1 MDTPVLAVRH
11 VSKSFAGVRALV
23 DIDLEIAPGEIHCLA
38 GENGSGKSTLIKVI
52 SGVHT
57 PEHGTVS
64 IDGRDFTR
72 LTPAAAIDAGVRV
85 IYQDF
90 SIFPNLSV
98 MENIALGS
106 EVAAGRRL
114 VNRSRMREVAREA
127 VAKIGFQVDLD
138 ELVGNLSVADKQ
150 LVAISRALMGDAK
163 LIIMDEPT
171 TALTK
176 KEVAALFDIVRDLQ
190 SRGIA
195 ILFVSHKL
203 EEVFEI
209 AQRFTILRSGHK
221 VITCPKEELD
231 RASFA
236 RYMTGRD
243 FAEERYQPGTID
255 EAPVLQV
262 EGATV
267 SGAFADASLSV
278 RPGEILGITGLLGSG
293 RTELALSLFGMLP
306 LDSGCIRVKGQ
317 DVTLRGVRDAIEAG
331 IAYVPED
338 RLTEGLFLSR
348 SIGEN
353 ITISEMENF
362 TKVLGFIDKK
372 AIRAE
377 EQKWVTRLEV
387 VTPDPANAVN
397 TLSGGNQQKVV
408 LAKWLATK
416 PSVLI
421 LNGPTVGVD
430 IGSKFTIHSILREL
444 ASQGMAVIIISDDI
458 AEVLTNCST
467 IAIMRAGHLSEAM
480 SPDTLTEAELTR
492 LLSEDRAPASSLRR
506 EAKPGH
512 SQPQPRQSA
521 ARHERRPGDFLEGEG
536 VAARHIAHGRGD
548 DVHLAAR
555 DRRVGRHPRVV
566 LPLGGRPLLA
576 RLVRLLDGFAHV
588 GDGPTLHAGEDC
600 GDLVEGQGLGARHVE
615 SLILV
620 APRIRQD
627 AGCHAPR
634 VLARDHADSP
644 VACGPEDAALLIGQ
658 RHEKVRVEVIAQER
672 VRHARRLDVL
682 LRVEVCARQRE
693 RCIGS
698 RVNKR
703 QVHDVAHPGCGRRV
717 DERDVL
723 VQAVLALGRGHH
735 EEDVNAFQRDARR
748 ERVLVRALHR
758 DGSRQLGRARRRV
771 REQAQG

>member
-57 PEHGTVS
+57 PEEGSVA
-64 IDGRDFTR
+64 IAGREYTH
-72 LTPAAAIDAGVRV
+72 LTPSAAIDAGVRV

-90 SIFPNLSV
+90 SVFPNLSV

-106 EVAAGRRL
+106 EVAAGRAL
-114 VNRSRMREVAREA
+114 VNRSRMREVAAEA
-127 VAKIGFQVDLD
+127 IAKIGFTVDLD

-176 KEVAALFDIVRDLQ
+176 KEVCALFDIVADLQ

-195 ILFVSHKL
+195 IVFVSHKL

-209 AQRFTILRSGHK
+209 AQRFTILRSGRK
-221 VITCPKEELD
+221 VITCPKEDLD

-236 RYMTGRD
+236 RHMTGRD
-243 FAEERYQPGTID
+243 FD
-255 EAPVLQV
+255 EAPYRTHYIDADTDLEVR
-262 EGATV
+262 EATIA
-267 SGAFADASLSV
+267 GAFENASLSV

-306 LDSGCIRVKGQ
+306 LDSGTVSVAGK
-317 DVTLRGVRDAIEAG
+317 DVTLRGVRDAIKAG

-348 SIGEN
+348 SIGDN
-353 ITISEMENF
+353 ITISEMDAF
-362 TKVLGFIDKK
+362 THYLGFIDKE

-377 EQKWVTRLEV
+377 EKRWVERLGIL
-387 VTPDPANAVN
+387 TPDPDNAVN

-408 LAKWLATK
+408 LAKWLATN

-444 ASQGMAVIIISDDI
+444 AAQGMAIIIISDDI

-467 IAIMRAGHLSEAM
+467 IAIMRAGHLSEPI

-492 LLSEDRAPASSLRR
+492 LLSEEGAPASST
-506 EAKPGH
+506 
-512 SQPQPRQSA
+512 
-521 ARHERRPGDFLEGEG
+521 EG
-536 VAARHIAHGRGD
+536 
-548 DVHLAAR
+548 
-555 DRRVGRHPRVV
+555 
-566 LPLGGRPLLA
+566 
-576 RLVRLLDGFAHV
+576 
-588 GDGPTLHAGEDC
+588 GE
-600 GDLVEGQGLGARHVE
+600 
-615 SLILV
+615 
-620 APRIRQD
+620 
-627 AGCHAPR
+627 
-634 VLARDHADSP
+634 
-644 VACGPEDAALLIGQ
+644 
-658 RHEKVRVEVIAQER
+658 
-672 VRHARRLDVL
+672 
-682 LRVEVCARQRE
+682 
-693 RCIGS
+693 
-698 RVNKR
+698 N
-703 QVHDVAHPGCGRRV
+703 
-717 DERDVL
+717 
-723 VQAVLALGRGHH
+723 
-735 EEDVNAFQRDARR
+735 
-748 ERVLVRALHR
+748 
-758 DGSRQLGRARRRV
+758 
-771 REQAQG
+771 

>member
-57 PEHGTVS
+57 PEEGSVS
-64 IDGRDFTR
+64 IAGREYTH
-72 LTPAAAIDAGVRV
+72 LTPSAAIDAGVRV

-90 SIFPNLSV
+90 SVFPNLSV

-106 EVAAGRRL
+106 EVAAGRAL

-176 KEVAALFDIVRDLQ
+176 KEVRALFDIVADLQ

-209 AQRFTILRSGHK
+209 AQRFTILRSGRK
-221 VITCPKEELD
+221 VITCPKEDLD

-236 RYMTGRD
+236 RHMTGRD
-243 FAEERYQPGTID
+243 FD
-255 EAPVLQV
+255 EAPYRTGYIDADPVLEV
-262 EGATV
+262 REATV
-267 SGAFADASLSV
+267 ADAFENASLSV

-293 RTELALSLFGMLP
+293 RTELALSLFGMLH
-306 LDSGCIRVKGQ
+306 LDSGRIRVKGQ
-317 DVTLRGVRDAIEAG
+317 DVTLRGVRDAIKAG

-348 SIGEN
+348 SIGDN
-353 ITISEMENF
+353 ITISEMDAF
-362 TKVLGFIDKK
+362 THYLGFIDKE

-377 EQKWVTRLEV
+377 EKRWVERLGIL
-387 VTPDPANAVN
+387 TTDPDNAVN

-408 LAKWLATK
+408 LAKWLATN

-444 ASQGMAVIIISDDI
+444 AAQGMAIIIISDDI

-467 IAIMRAGHLSEAM
+467 IAIMRAGHLSEPI

-492 LLSEDRAPASSLRR
+492 LLSEEGAPASST
-506 EAKPGH
+506 
-512 SQPQPRQSA
+512 
-521 ARHERRPGDFLEGEG
+521 EG
-536 VAARHIAHGRGD
+536 
-548 DVHLAAR
+548 
-555 DRRVGRHPRVV
+555 
-566 LPLGGRPLLA
+566 
-576 RLVRLLDGFAHV
+576 
-588 GDGPTLHAGEDC
+588 GE
-600 GDLVEGQGLGARHVE
+600 
-615 SLILV
+615 
-620 APRIRQD
+620 
-627 AGCHAPR
+627 
-634 VLARDHADSP
+634 
-644 VACGPEDAALLIGQ
+644 
-658 RHEKVRVEVIAQER
+658 
-672 VRHARRLDVL
+672 
-682 LRVEVCARQRE
+682 
-693 RCIGS
+693 
-698 RVNKR
+698 N
-703 QVHDVAHPGCGRRV
+703 
-717 DERDVL
+717 
-723 VQAVLALGRGHH
+723 
-735 EEDVNAFQRDARR
+735 
-748 ERVLVRALHR
+748 
-758 DGSRQLGRARRRV
+758 
-771 REQAQG
+771 

>member
-57 PEHGTVS
+57 PEEGSVA
-64 IDGRDFTR
+64 IAGREYTH
-72 LTPAAAIDAGVRV
+72 LTPSAAIDAGVRV

-90 SIFPNLSV
+90 SVFPNLSV

-106 EVAAGRRL
+106 EVAAGRAL

-127 VAKIGFQVDLD
+127 IAKIGFTVDLD

-176 KEVAALFDIVRDLQ
+176 KEVCALFDIVADLQ

-195 ILFVSHKL
+195 IVFVSHKL

-209 AQRFTILRSGHK
+209 AQRFTILRSGRK

-236 RYMTGRD
+236 RHMTGRD
-243 FAEERYQPGTID
+243 FD
-255 EAPVLQV
+255 EAPYRTGYIDADPVLEV
-262 EGATV
+262 REATV
-267 SGAFADASLSV
+267 AGAFENASLSV

-293 RTELALSLFGMLP
+293 RTELALSLFGMLH
-306 LDSGCIRVKGQ
+306 LDSGRIRVKGQ
-317 DVTLRGVRDAIEAG
+317 DVTLRGVRDAIKAG

-348 SIGEN
+348 SIGDN
-353 ITISEMENF
+353 ITISEMDAF
-362 TKVLGFIDKK
+362 THYLGFIDKE

-377 EQKWVTRLEV
+377 EKRWVERLGIL
-387 VTPDPANAVN
+387 TPDPDNAVN

-408 LAKWLATK
+408 LAKWLATN

-444 ASQGMAVIIISDDI
+444 AAQGMAIIIISDDI

-467 IAIMRAGHLSEAM
+467 IAIMRAGHLSEPI

-492 LLSEDRAPASSLRR
+492 LLSEEGAPASST
-506 EAKPGH
+506 KG
-512 SQPQPRQSA
+512 
-521 ARHERRPGDFLEGEG
+521 GE
-536 VAARHIAHGRGD
+536 
-548 DVHLAAR
+548 
-555 DRRVGRHPRVV
+555 
-566 LPLGGRPLLA
+566 
-576 RLVRLLDGFAHV
+576 
-588 GDGPTLHAGEDC
+588 
-600 GDLVEGQGLGARHVE
+600 
-615 SLILV
+615 
-620 APRIRQD
+620 
-627 AGCHAPR
+627 
-634 VLARDHADSP
+634 
-644 VACGPEDAALLIGQ
+644 
-658 RHEKVRVEVIAQER
+658 
-672 VRHARRLDVL
+672 
-682 LRVEVCARQRE
+682 
-693 RCIGS
+693 
-698 RVNKR
+698 N
-703 QVHDVAHPGCGRRV
+703 
-717 DERDVL
+717 
-723 VQAVLALGRGHH
+723 
-735 EEDVNAFQRDARR
+735 
-748 ERVLVRALHR
+748 
-758 DGSRQLGRARRRV
+758 
-771 REQAQG
+771 

>member
-23 DIDLEIAPGEIHCLA
+23 DIDLDIAPGEIHCLA

-57 PEHGTVS
+57 PEEGSVA
-64 IDGRDFTR
+64 IAGREYTH
-72 LTPAAAIDAGVRV
+72 LTPSAAIDAGVRV

-90 SIFPNLSV
+90 SVFPNLSV

-106 EVAAGRRL
+106 EVAAGRAL

-176 KEVAALFDIVRDLQ
+176 KEVCALFDIVADLQ

-195 ILFVSHKL
+195 IVFVSHKL

-209 AQRFTILRSGHK
+209 AQRFTILRSGRK
-221 VITCPKEELD
+221 VVTCPKEDLD

-236 RYMTGRD
+236 RHMTGRD
-243 FAEERYQPGTID
+243 FD
-255 EAPVLQV
+255 EAPYRTGYIDADPVLEV
-262 EGATV
+262 REATV
-267 SGAFADASLSV
+267 AGAFENASLSV

-293 RTELALSLFGMLP
+293 RTELALSLFGILP
-306 LDSGCIRVKGQ
+306 LDSGTVSVAGK
-317 DVTLRGVRDAIEAG
+317 DVTLRGVRDAIKAG

-348 SIGEN
+348 SIGDN
-353 ITISEMENF
+353 ITILEMDAF
-362 TKVLGFIDKK
+362 THYLGFIDKE

-377 EQKWVTRLEV
+377 EKRWVERLGIL
-387 VTPDPANAVN
+387 TPDPDNAVN

-408 LAKWLATK
+408 LAKWLATN

-444 ASQGMAVIIISDDI
+444 AAQGMAIIIISDDI

-467 IAIMRAGHLSEAM
+467 IAIMRAGHLSEPI

-492 LLSEDRAPASSLRR
+492 LLSEEGAPASST
-506 EAKPGH
+506 KG
-512 SQPQPRQSA
+512 
-521 ARHERRPGDFLEGEG
+521 GE
-536 VAARHIAHGRGD
+536 
-548 DVHLAAR
+548 
-555 DRRVGRHPRVV
+555 
-566 LPLGGRPLLA
+566 
-576 RLVRLLDGFAHV
+576 
-588 GDGPTLHAGEDC
+588 
-600 GDLVEGQGLGARHVE
+600 
-615 SLILV
+615 
-620 APRIRQD
+620 
-627 AGCHAPR
+627 
-634 VLARDHADSP
+634 
-644 VACGPEDAALLIGQ
+644 
-658 RHEKVRVEVIAQER
+658 
-672 VRHARRLDVL
+672 
-682 LRVEVCARQRE
+682 
-693 RCIGS
+693 
-698 RVNKR
+698 N
-703 QVHDVAHPGCGRRV
+703 
-717 DERDVL
+717 
-723 VQAVLALGRGHH
+723 
-735 EEDVNAFQRDARR
+735 
-748 ERVLVRALHR
+748 
-758 DGSRQLGRARRRV
+758 
-771 REQAQG
+771 

>member
-23 DIDLEIAPGEIHCLA
+23 DIDLEIALGEIHCLA

-57 PEHGTVS
+57 PEEGSVA
-64 IDGRDFTR
+64 IAGREYTH
-72 LTPAAAIDAGVRV
+72 LTPSAAIDAGVRV

-90 SIFPNLSV
+90 SVFPNLSV

-106 EVAAGRRL
+106 EVAAGRAL
-114 VNRSRMREVAREA
+114 VNRSRMRKVAAEA
-127 VAKIGFQVDLD
+127 IAKIGFTVDLD

-176 KEVAALFDIVRDLQ
+176 KEVCALFDIVADLQ

-209 AQRFTILRSGHK
+209 AQRFTILRSGRK

-236 RYMTGRD
+236 RHMTGRD
-243 FAEERYQPGTID
+243 FDDAPYRTGYID
-255 EAPVLQV
+255 ADPVLEV
-262 EGATV
+262 REATV
-267 SGAFADASLSV
+267 AGAFENASLSV

-306 LDSGCIRVKGQ
+306 LDSGTVCVAGE
-317 DVTLRGVRDAIEAG
+317 DVTLRGVRDAIKAG

-348 SIGEN
+348 SIGDN
-353 ITISEMENF
+353 ITISEMESF
-362 TKVLGFIDKK
+362 TKALGSIDKE

-377 EQKWVTRLEV
+377 EKRWVERLGV
-387 VTPDPANAVN
+387 LTPDPDNAVN

-408 LAKWLATK
+408 LAKWLATN

-444 ASQGMAVIIISDDI
+444 AAQGMAIIIISDDI

-467 IAIMRAGHLSEAM
+467 IAIMRAGHLSEPI

-492 LLSEDRAPASSLRR
+492 LLSEEGAPASST
-506 EAKPGH
+506 
-512 SQPQPRQSA
+512 
-521 ARHERRPGDFLEGEG
+521 EG
-536 VAARHIAHGRGD
+536 
-548 DVHLAAR
+548 
-555 DRRVGRHPRVV
+555 
-566 LPLGGRPLLA
+566 
-576 RLVRLLDGFAHV
+576 
-588 GDGPTLHAGEDC
+588 GE
-600 GDLVEGQGLGARHVE
+600 
-615 SLILV
+615 
-620 APRIRQD
+620 
-627 AGCHAPR
+627 
-634 VLARDHADSP
+634 
-644 VACGPEDAALLIGQ
+644 
-658 RHEKVRVEVIAQER
+658 
-672 VRHARRLDVL
+672 
-682 LRVEVCARQRE
+682 
-693 RCIGS
+693 
-698 RVNKR
+698 N
-703 QVHDVAHPGCGRRV
+703 
-717 DERDVL
+717 
-723 VQAVLALGRGHH
+723 
-735 EEDVNAFQRDARR
+735 
-748 ERVLVRALHR
+748 
-758 DGSRQLGRARRRV
+758 
-771 REQAQG
+771 

>member
-57 PEHGTVS
+57 PEEGSVA
-64 IDGRDFTR
+64 IAGREYTH
-72 LTPAAAIDAGVRV
+72 LTPSAAIDAGVRV

-90 SIFPNLSV
+90 SVFPNLSV

-106 EVAAGRRL
+106 EVAAGRAL

-176 KEVAALFDIVRDLQ
+176 KEVCALFDIVADLQ

-195 ILFVSHKL
+195 IVVVSHKL

-209 AQRFTILRSGHK
+209 AQRFTILRSGRK
-221 VITCPKEELD
+221 VITCPKEDLD

-236 RYMTGRD
+236 RHMTGRD
-243 FAEERYQPGTID
+243 FD
-255 EAPVLQV
+255 EAPYRTGYIDADPVLEV
-262 EGATV
+262 REATV
-267 SGAFADASLSV
+267 AGAFENASLSV

-293 RTELALSLFGMLP
+293 RTELALSLFGILP
-306 LDSGCIRVKGQ
+306 LDSGTVSVAGK
-317 DVTLRGVRDAIEAG
+317 DVTLRGVRDAIKAG

-348 SIGEN
+348 SIGDN
-353 ITISEMENF
+353 ITISEMDAF
-362 TKVLGFIDKK
+362 THYLGFIDKE

-377 EQKWVTRLEV
+377 EKRWVERLGV
-387 VTPDPANAVN
+387 LTPDPDNAVN

-444 ASQGMAVIIISDDI
+444 AAQGMAIIIISDDI

-467 IAIMRAGHLSEAM
+467 IAIMRAGHLSEPI

-492 LLSEDRAPASSLRR
+492 LLSEEGAPASST
-506 EAKPGH
+506 
-512 SQPQPRQSA
+512 
-521 ARHERRPGDFLEGEG
+521 EG
-536 VAARHIAHGRGD
+536 
-548 DVHLAAR
+548 
-555 DRRVGRHPRVV
+555 
-566 LPLGGRPLLA
+566 
-576 RLVRLLDGFAHV
+576 
-588 GDGPTLHAGEDC
+588 GE
-600 GDLVEGQGLGARHVE
+600 
-615 SLILV
+615 
-620 APRIRQD
+620 
-627 AGCHAPR
+627 
-634 VLARDHADSP
+634 
-644 VACGPEDAALLIGQ
+644 
-658 RHEKVRVEVIAQER
+658 
-672 VRHARRLDVL
+672 
-682 LRVEVCARQRE
+682 
-693 RCIGS
+693 
-698 RVNKR
+698 N
-703 QVHDVAHPGCGRRV
+703 
-717 DERDVL
+717 
-723 VQAVLALGRGHH
+723 
-735 EEDVNAFQRDARR
+735 
-748 ERVLVRALHR
+748 
-758 DGSRQLGRARRRV
+758 
-771 REQAQG
+771 

>member
-57 PEHGTVS
+57 PEEGSVA
-64 IDGRDFTR
+64 IAGREYTH
-72 LTPAAAIDAGVRV
+72 LTPSAAIDAGVRV

-90 SIFPNLSV
+90 SVFPNLSV

-106 EVAAGRRL
+106 EVAAGRAL
-114 VNRSRMREVAREA
+114 VNRSRMRKVAAEA
-127 VAKIGFQVDLD
+127 IAKIGFTVDLD

-176 KEVAALFDIVRDLQ
+176 KEVCALFDIVADLQ

-209 AQRFTILRSGHK
+209 AQRFTILRSGRK

-236 RYMTGRD
+236 RHMTGRD
-243 FAEERYQPGTID
+243 FDDAPYRTGYID
-255 EAPVLQV
+255 ADPVLEV
-262 EGATV
+262 REATV
-267 SGAFADASLSV
+267 AGAFENASLSV

-306 LDSGCIRVKGQ
+306 LDSGTVCVAGE
-317 DVTLRGVRDAIEAG
+317 DVTLRGVRDAIKAG

-348 SIGEN
+348 SIGDN
-353 ITISEMENF
+353 ITISEMESF
-362 TKVLGFIDKK
+362 TKALGSIDKE

-377 EQKWVTRLEV
+377 EKRWVERLGIL
-387 VTPDPANAVN
+387 TPDPDNAVN

-408 LAKWLATK
+408 LAKWLATN

-444 ASQGMAVIIISDDI
+444 AAQGMAIIIISDDI

-467 IAIMRAGHLSEAM
+467 IAIMRAGHLSEPI

-492 LLSEDRAPASSLRR
+492 LLSEEGAPASST
-506 EAKPGH
+506 
-512 SQPQPRQSA
+512 
-521 ARHERRPGDFLEGEG
+521 EG
-536 VAARHIAHGRGD
+536 
-548 DVHLAAR
+548 
-555 DRRVGRHPRVV
+555 
-566 LPLGGRPLLA
+566 
-576 RLVRLLDGFAHV
+576 
-588 GDGPTLHAGEDC
+588 GE
-600 GDLVEGQGLGARHVE
+600 
-615 SLILV
+615 
-620 APRIRQD
+620 
-627 AGCHAPR
+627 
-634 VLARDHADSP
+634 
-644 VACGPEDAALLIGQ
+644 
-658 RHEKVRVEVIAQER
+658 
-672 VRHARRLDVL
+672 
-682 LRVEVCARQRE
+682 
-693 RCIGS
+693 
-698 RVNKR
+698 N
-703 QVHDVAHPGCGRRV
+703 
-717 DERDVL
+717 
-723 VQAVLALGRGHH
+723 
-735 EEDVNAFQRDARR
+735 
-748 ERVLVRALHR
+748 
-758 DGSRQLGRARRRV
+758 
-771 REQAQG
+771 

>member
-57 PEHGTVS
+57 PEEGSVA
-64 IDGRDFTR
+64 IAGREYTH
-72 LTPAAAIDAGVRV
+72 LTPSAAIDAGVCV

-90 SIFPNLSV
+90 SVFPNLSV

-106 EVAAGRRL
+106 EVAAGHAL

-176 KEVAALFDIVRDLQ
+176 KEVCALFDIVADLQ

-195 ILFVSHKL
+195 IVFVSHKL

-209 AQRFTILRSGHK
+209 AQRFTILRSGRK
-221 VITCPKEELD
+221 VITCPKEDLD

-236 RYMTGRD
+236 RHMTGRD
-243 FAEERYQPGTID
+243 FD
-255 EAPVLQV
+255 EAPYRTGYIDADPVLEV
-262 EGATV
+262 REATV
-267 SGAFADASLSV
+267 AGAFENASLSV

-306 LDSGCIRVKGQ
+306 LDSGTVSVAGK
-317 DVTLRGVRDAIEAG
+317 DVTLRGVRDAIKAG

-348 SIGEN
+348 SIGDN
-353 ITISEMENF
+353 ITISEMDAF
-362 TKVLGFIDKK
+362 THYLGFIDKE

-377 EQKWVTRLEV
+377 EKRWVERLGIL
-387 VTPDPANAVN
+387 TPDPDNAVN

-408 LAKWLATK
+408 LAKWLATN

-444 ASQGMAVIIISDDI
+444 AAQGMAIIIISDDI

-467 IAIMRAGHLSEAM
+467 IAIMRAGHLSEPI

-492 LLSEDRAPASSLRR
+492 LLSEEGAPASST
-506 EAKPGH
+506 
-512 SQPQPRQSA
+512 
-521 ARHERRPGDFLEGEG
+521 EG
-536 VAARHIAHGRGD
+536 
-548 DVHLAAR
+548 
-555 DRRVGRHPRVV
+555 
-566 LPLGGRPLLA
+566 
-576 RLVRLLDGFAHV
+576 
-588 GDGPTLHAGEDC
+588 GE
-600 GDLVEGQGLGARHVE
+600 
-615 SLILV
+615 
-620 APRIRQD
+620 
-627 AGCHAPR
+627 
-634 VLARDHADSP
+634 
-644 VACGPEDAALLIGQ
+644 
-658 RHEKVRVEVIAQER
+658 
-672 VRHARRLDVL
+672 
-682 LRVEVCARQRE
+682 
-693 RCIGS
+693 
-698 RVNKR
+698 N
-703 QVHDVAHPGCGRRV
+703 
-717 DERDVL
+717 
-723 VQAVLALGRGHH
+723 
-735 EEDVNAFQRDARR
+735 
-748 ERVLVRALHR
+748 
-758 DGSRQLGRARRRV
+758 
-771 REQAQG
+771 

>member
-57 PEHGTVS
+57 PEEGSVA
-64 IDGRDFTR
+64 IAGREYTH
-72 LTPAAAIDAGVRV
+72 LTPSAAIDAGVRV

-90 SIFPNLSV
+90 SVFPNLSV

-106 EVAAGRRL
+106 EVAAGRAL

-176 KEVAALFDIVRDLQ
+176 KEVCALFDIVADLQ

-195 ILFVSHKL
+195 IVFVSHKL

-209 AQRFTILRSGHK
+209 AQRFTILRSGRK

-236 RYMTGRD
+236 RHMTGRD
-243 FAEERYQPGTID
+243 FD
-255 EAPVLQV
+255 EAPYRTGYIDADPVLEV
-262 EGATV
+262 REATV
-267 SGAFADASLSV
+267 AGAFENASLSV

-293 RTELALSLFGMLP
+293 RTELALSLFGILP
-306 LDSGCIRVKGQ
+306 LDSGTVSVAGK
-317 DVTLRGVRDAIEAG
+317 DVTLRGVRDAIKAG

-348 SIGEN
+348 SIGDN
-353 ITISEMENF
+353 ITISEMDAF
-362 TKVLGFIDKK
+362 THYLGFIDKE

-377 EQKWVTRLEV
+377 EKRWVERLGIL
-387 VTPDPANAVN
+387 TTDPDNAVN

-408 LAKWLATK
+408 LAKWLATN

-444 ASQGMAVIIISDDI
+444 AAQGMAIIIISDDI

-467 IAIMRAGHLSEAM
+467 IAIMRAGHLSEPI

-492 LLSEDRAPASSLRR
+492 LLSEEGAPASST
-506 EAKPGH
+506 
-512 SQPQPRQSA
+512 
-521 ARHERRPGDFLEGEG
+521 EG
-536 VAARHIAHGRGD
+536 
-548 DVHLAAR
+548 
-555 DRRVGRHPRVV
+555 
-566 LPLGGRPLLA
+566 
-576 RLVRLLDGFAHV
+576 
-588 GDGPTLHAGEDC
+588 GE
-600 GDLVEGQGLGARHVE
+600 
-615 SLILV
+615 
-620 APRIRQD
+620 
-627 AGCHAPR
+627 
-634 VLARDHADSP
+634 
-644 VACGPEDAALLIGQ
+644 
-658 RHEKVRVEVIAQER
+658 
-672 VRHARRLDVL
+672 
-682 LRVEVCARQRE
+682 
-693 RCIGS
+693 
-698 RVNKR
+698 N
-703 QVHDVAHPGCGRRV
+703 
-717 DERDVL
+717 
-723 VQAVLALGRGHH
+723 
-735 EEDVNAFQRDARR
+735 
-748 ERVLVRALHR
+748 
-758 DGSRQLGRARRRV
+758 
-771 REQAQG
+771 